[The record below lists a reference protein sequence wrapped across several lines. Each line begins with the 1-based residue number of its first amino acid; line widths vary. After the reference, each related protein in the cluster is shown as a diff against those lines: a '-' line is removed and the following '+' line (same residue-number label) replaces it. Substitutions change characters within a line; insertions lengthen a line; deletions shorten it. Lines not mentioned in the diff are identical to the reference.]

1 MLTLRFNFAVM
12 VSLLFHFGIVFYCL
26 SIEKTRS
33 AQIYTPIQAAIVS
46 VSLMQNVIEKQVND
60 TILNNKLSGG
70 LLAESQQNEN
80 AVIKVA
86 NKKVHIAMKI
96 KFLMIRKKSSN
107 RKRKNKLIK
116 RLLSRKSRNKKV
128 KKMMM

>member
-60 TILNNKLSGG
+60 TILNNKLSGAY
-70 LLAESQQNEN
+70 LLNH
-80 AVIKVA
+80 
-86 NKKVHIAMKI
+86 NKMK
-96 KFLMIRKKSSN
+96 MQ
-107 RKRKNKLIK
+107 
-116 RLLSRKSRNKKV
+116 
-128 KKMMM
+128 

>member
-1 MLTLRFNFAVM
+1 M

-96 KFLMIRKKSSN
+96 KFLMFRKKSSN

-116 RLLSRKSRNKKV
+116 RLLNRKRRNKKV

>member
-96 KFLMIRKKSSN
+96 KFLMFRKKSSN

-116 RLLSRKSRNKKV
+116 RLLNRKRRNKKV